1 MVEDTRQLRRWRLR
15 HHGPPVTYSAREV
28 IRVAIGS
35 GGMGLVIGLVGS
47 SFSTSGIV
55 SMTVAA
61 TMLLIAWA
69 IGAVAITVSEPVWG
83 LASNYRVVI
92 SLSCIVLLA
101 AGLSGIGLYQSKHM
115 PVVDKGTARV
125 VIDQATFERLPGQ
138 TVSRIDVALKDNG
151 TAVALEYTLAVAG
164 KVVTEKTLSPDQ
176 ITAYMEKVRH
186 YVVESD
192 ANGPHHLKLIPGIN
206 QLVWLSDI
214 ENINKD
220 FIFLNESQIGDFNNG
235 KLGVY
240 IFLFGRYE
248 DETITGSAYWEIQS
262 CGIYTATLAYLHNCP
277 GAPKLDKI
285 DGSRFH

>member
-1 MVEDTRQLRRWRLR
+1 M
-15 HHGPPVTYSAREV
+15 
-28 IRVAIGS
+28 
-35 GGMGLVIGLVGS
+35 
-47 SFSTSGIV
+47 
-55 SMTVAA
+55 
-61 TMLLIAWA
+61 
-69 IGAVAITVSEPVWG
+69 
-83 LASNYRVVI
+83 
-92 SLSCIVLLA
+92 
-101 AGLSGIGLYQSKHM
+101 YQSKHM

-220 FIFLNESQIGDFNNG
+220 FIFLNEFQIGDFNNG
-235 KLGVY
+235 KLGID
-240 IFLFGRYE
+240 IFLFGPYE
-248 DETITGSAYWEIQS
+248 DETITGSAYWEI
-262 CGIYTATLAYLHNCP
+262 
-277 GAPKLDKI
+277 
-285 DGSRFH
+285 